1 MQITSR
7 RLENRFS
14 PPGVVMPALQLEF
27 PALVLE
33 IIASR
38 ERR

>member
-7 RLENRFS
+7 RLENCGS
-14 PPGVVMPALQLEF
+14 PPGVVVPALGLEF
-27 PALVLE
+27 PALALE